1 MVVPQIVVIAE
12 PGQGGAIVVDIAT
25 DAHAIGSE
33 FASRNIFYSAISFGA
48 AGVSFADVIGEIA
61 WMRGQCADTT
71 ARTEMVSPEQIT
83 I

>member
-1 MVVPQIVVIAE
+1 MSGSALSCGGPADNPIAKMVVPQIVVIAE

-61 WMRGQCADTT
+61 
-71 ARTEMVSPEQIT
+71 
-83 I
+83 